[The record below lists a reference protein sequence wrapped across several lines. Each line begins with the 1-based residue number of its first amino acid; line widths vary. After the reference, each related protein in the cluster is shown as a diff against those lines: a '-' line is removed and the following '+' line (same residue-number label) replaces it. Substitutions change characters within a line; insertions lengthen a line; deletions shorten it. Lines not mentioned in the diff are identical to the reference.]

1 MATCMSY
8 ALPLWEGSRTLGA
21 HRNGGTYAC
30 IVNDPYAEVS
40 EVLADRIDHALATG
54 VGLAD
59 VKESVLAIFR
69 AANAP
74 ASFVVAR
81 RDDEVLG
88 FFVAGGCEVA
98 YLDEDTLVR
107 VSGEGCY
114 PGVQGG
120 FQCSSPVALMSGGA
134 SVPDE
139 HVAHCL
145 KEGLGAR
152 SIAEAAGGYEETIVE
167 ILD

>member
-1 MATCMSY
+1 MSTCVSY
-8 ALPLWEGSRTLGA
+8 ALPLREGVGTLGA

-30 IVNDPYAEVS
+30 IVYDSYADVS
-40 EVLADRIDHALATG
+40 CALADWVDRALAAGTSL
-54 VGLAD
+54 VD
-59 VKESVLAIFR
+59 VKEFVLSNFR
-69 AANAP
+69 AANNP
-74 ASFVVAR
+74 TSFVVAR
-81 RDDEVLG
+81 RDDEVLE

-98 YLDEDTLVR
+98 YLDGDEIVR

>member
-1 MATCMSY
+1 MSTCVSY
-8 ALPLWEGSRTLGA
+8 ALPLREEVGTLGA

-30 IVNDPYAEVS
+30 IVYDSYAEVS
-40 EVLADRIDHALATG
+40 CALADWVERALAAGTSL
-54 VGLAD
+54 VD
-59 VKESVLAIFR
+59 VKEFVLSNCR
-69 AANAP
+69 AANNP
-74 ASFVVAR
+74 AAFAIAR
-81 RDDEVLG
+81 RVDEMLE

-120 FQCSSPVALMSGGA
+120 FQCLSPVALMSGA
-134 SVPDE
+134 DSVPDE
-139 HVAHCL
+139 HIARCL

-152 SIAEAAGGYEETIVE
+152 SIAEAAGGYEETIIE

>member
-1 MATCMSY
+1 M
-8 ALPLWEGSRTLGA
+8 GA

-30 IVNDPYAEVS
+30 IVYDSCAEVS
-40 EVLADRIDHALATG
+40 EVLADRIDRALATG
-54 VGLAD
+54 VDLVD
-59 VKESVLAIFR
+59 VKESVLANFR
-69 AANAP
+69 AANNP
-74 ASFVVAR
+74 TSFVVAR
-81 RDDEVLG
+81 RDDEVLE

-120 FQCSSPVALMSGGA
+120 FRCLSSVALLSGAA

-152 SIAEAAGGYEETIVE
+152 SVAEAADGYEETIVE

>member
-1 MATCMSY
+1 M
-8 ALPLWEGSRTLGA
+8 GA

-59 VKESVLAIFR
+59 VKESVLPIFR

-81 RDDEVLG
+81 RDGEVLE

-98 YLDEDTLVR
+98 YLDGDEIVR

-120 FQCSSPVALMSGGA
+120 FRCLSSVALLSGA
-134 SVPDE
+134 SSVPDD
-139 HVAHCL
+139 HVAGGL
-145 KEGLGAR
+145 KGGLGAR
-152 SIAEAAGGYEETIVE
+152 SVAEAAGGYEETIVE
-167 ILD
+167 ILDFKEKYDD